1 MGGWPVGVG
10 GGERDC
16 MLWLMSGFMGIHAS
30 KACVGRGML
39 RGGGG
44 DYMLWLM
51 SGFMGIHASKA
62 CVGEGCGRCGQYRG
76 LVHGW

>member
-1 MGGWPVGVG
+1 MHLRLVLGEGCG
-10 GGERDC
+10 GG
-16 MLWLMSGFMGIHAS
+16 
-30 KACVGRGML
+30 
-39 RGGGG
+39 GGGG